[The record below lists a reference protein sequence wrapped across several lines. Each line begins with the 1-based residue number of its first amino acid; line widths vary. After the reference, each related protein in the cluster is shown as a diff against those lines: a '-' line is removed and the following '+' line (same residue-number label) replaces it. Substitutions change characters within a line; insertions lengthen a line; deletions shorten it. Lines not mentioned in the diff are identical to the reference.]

1 MANLQLDFF
10 RRLIVPFPGESEV
23 VAMHLTVSV
32 LAALILFSMPLQGAS
47 ATEEMVTV
55 EEEFILEENSP
66 EDDRPDFYT
75 GQDSDIFVSAEDLF
89 GAEQE
94 QEEFQ
99 NFDMEFPPHPE
110 EEKALAAAM
119 ETPDEPN
126 VLSLAILR
134 ARKASSLLDSLKSG
148 ERKTPSQ
155 EGLDN
160 PLFPA
165 LANALSAAELV
176 PDEPDFLFLVAQI
189 YAAFGPNPFTR
200 ELAEEAAE
208 KTLELDPSYAE
219 ARLLL
224 GILQHQNRSFS
235 PAIDNLE
242 RAVSEKP
249 ALMDFRT
256 ASLLGAAYFL
266 ENSLPRGEQFFRKY
280 LSSGEPNGPA
290 LFCLGVI
297 LHGMEKLP
305 EAGETMRLAAEAFSQ
320 DTEKAS
326 YARSVLA
333 EWTEGK

>member
-1 MANLQLDFF
+1 MQ
-10 RRLIVPFPGESEV
+10 
-23 VAMHLTVSV
+23 LTVSV
-32 LAALILFSMPLQGAS
+32 LAALLLFSMPLQGVSAS
-47 ATEEMVTV
+47 EETLTV
-55 EEEFILEENSP
+55 EEEFTLEEDIP
-66 EDDRPDFYT
+66 EEDGPDFYS
-75 GQDSDIFVSAEDLF
+75 GRDIDLFASAGDLF
-89 GAEQE
+89 GPQPEHEA
-94 QEEFQ
+94 
-99 NFDMEFPPHPE
+99 FDSLDPDYPLSPE
-110 EEKALAAAM
+110 EGKALEEAM
-119 ETPDEPN
+119 KTPDELN
-126 VLSLAILR
+126 VLTLAILR

-160 PLFPA
+160 PLYPA

-189 YAAFGPNPFTR
+189 YAAFGPNPFTL

-305 EAGETMRLAAEAFSQ
+305 EAGETMRMAAEAFSQ

-326 YARSVLA
+326 YAHSVLA

>member
-1 MANLQLDFF
+1 MQ
-10 RRLIVPFPGESEV
+10 
-23 VAMHLTVSV
+23 LTVSV
-32 LAALILFSMPLQGAS
+32 LAALILFSMPLQGTS
-47 ATEEMVTV
+47 AAEETVTV
-55 EEEFILEENSP
+55 EEEFTLEEDIP

-75 GQDSDIFVSAEDLF
+75 GQDSDIFASAVDLF
-89 GAEQE
+89 GPQQE
-94 QEEFQ
+94 QEEFESL
-99 NFDMEFPPHPE
+99 DRDYPLSPE

-119 ETPDEPN
+119 ENPDELN
-126 VLSLAILR
+126 VLTLAILR
-134 ARKASSLLDSLKSG
+134 ARKASSILDSLKSG
-148 ERKTPSQ
+148 ERKPLSE

-160 PLFPA
+160 LLYLA
-165 LANALSAAELV
+165 LANALSAAELA
-176 PDEPDFLFLVAQI
+176 PDEPDFLFLVAQV
-189 YAAFGPNPFTR
+189 YAAFGPNPFTL
-200 ELAEEAAE
+200 ELAEEAASG
-208 KTLELDPSYAE
+208 TLELDPSYAE

-224 GILQHQNRSFS
+224 GILQYRNRSFA

-249 ALMDFRT
+249 ALLDFRT

-266 ENSLPRGEQFFRKY
+266 ENGLPRGEQFFRKH

-305 EAGETMRLAAEAFSQ
+305 EAKETMRLAAEAFSQ
-320 DTEKAS
+320 DTEKAA